1 MGDWAVK
8 VSPLPV
14 FCWLSYWNVT
24 LPACWRS
31 LLQAGGT
38 ACWQKER
45 QSIRGRREGR
55 GGPPQWDHN
64 WSKTV
69 GKQKTVLCWGHTH
82 PSALQEAST
91 SICPSIHSL
100 VHLLINLA
108 IFHQSINTYFY
119 LSIHLLSLYPFSVY
133 PFIYQSIHTH
143 NVNTLINQF
152 IPQSVHPSIYIY
164 PSILIYTFC
173 IHPFIHPF
181 IFLFILFL
189 YIYHPEVYLLIY
201 YQSLLFPSIYLLL
214 ITTPWSQWWGQ
225 R

>member
-64 WSKTV
+64 WSETV
-69 GKQKTVLCWGHTH
+69 GKQNTVLCWGHTH
-82 PSALQEAST
+82 TPLRPPGSERIHLSIHPFTCPPINQFSNFPSIHQHIFLSIHLST
-91 SICPSIHSL
+91 SIC
-100 VHLLINLA
+100 
-108 IFHQSINTYFY
+108 
-119 LSIHLLSLYPFSVY
+119 LSVCLYTSLY
-133 PFIYQSIHTH
+133 
-143 NVNTLINQF
+143 
-152 IPQSVHPSIYIY
+152 
-164 PSILIYTFC
+164 
-173 IHPFIHPF
+173 
-181 IFLFILFL
+181 
-189 YIYHPEVYLLIY
+189 
-201 YQSLLFPSIYLLL
+201 PSIYLP
-214 ITTPWSQWWGQ
+214 TFHPSF
-225 R
+225 